1 MECVI
6 FYYPCFRD
14 CVVVTQSIIR
24 VVIRF
29 LDSHSCTPC
38 VSTPC
43 SIIF

>member
-24 VVIRF
+24 VVIWF
-29 LDSHSCTPC
+29 LDSPNCTLC
-38 VSTPC
+38 VYTL
-43 SIIF
+43 